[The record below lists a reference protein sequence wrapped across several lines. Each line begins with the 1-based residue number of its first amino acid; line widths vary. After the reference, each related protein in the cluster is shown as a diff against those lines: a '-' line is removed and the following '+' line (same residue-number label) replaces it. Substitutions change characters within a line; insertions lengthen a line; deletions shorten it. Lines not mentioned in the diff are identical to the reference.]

1 MPFTNR
7 NICRTFNIN
16 LNNTSIKQLSS
27 QECSE
32 VMFSCTGDDLKIYE
46 RSNPSAYFV
55 IPKNT
60 VVTIK
65 GVTNSAELSAITLTG
80 SHTIGYRTQY
90 YSGLQQTFV

>member
-7 NICRTFNIN
+7 NVCRTFNMN

-32 VMFSCTGDDLKIYE
+32 VMFSCTKDDLYIYE
-46 RSNPSAYFV
+46 RSNPTAYFIV
-55 IPKNT
+55 PQNT

-65 GVTNSAELSAITLTG
+65 GITNAAELSAQTASG
-80 SHTIGYRTQY
+80 SHTIGFRTQY

>member
-1 MPFTNR
+1 MPFINR
-7 NICRTFNIN
+7 NICRTFNTA
-16 LNNTSIKQLSS
+16 LNKDTVTQLAN

-32 VMFSCTGDDLKIYE
+32 VMVSCIGDDLKIFD
-46 RSNPSAYFV
+46 RATPTAYFIV
-55 IPKNT
+55 PKNS